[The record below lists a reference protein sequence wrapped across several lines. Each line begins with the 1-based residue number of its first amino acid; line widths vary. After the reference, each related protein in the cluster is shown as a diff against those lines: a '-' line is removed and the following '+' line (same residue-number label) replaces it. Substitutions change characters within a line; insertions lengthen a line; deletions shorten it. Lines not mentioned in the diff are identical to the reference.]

1 LLRLSCRGRWD
12 HWRDEKEG
20 LDWLRDFINL
30 ELEAH
35 QGGTRVALGP
45 FLFPDSLLKK
55 GPPRLADLRNKRD
68 ARRREDFLKFVIT
81 KIGGNSDHADRSG
94 AIRTGFGGKNEGTS
108 PEAWHTEESLCFSK
122 NQSRFGLPPLT
133 SAHLE

>member
-1 LLRLSCRGRWD
+1 LSCRGRWD

-55 GPPRLADLRNKRD
+55 GPTRLADLGKKRGT
-68 ARRREDFLKFVIT
+68 RRREDFLKFVIT
-81 KIGGNSDHADRSG
+81 KIGRNSDHADRSG
-94 AIRTGFGGKNEGTS
+94 AIRAGFGGKNE
-108 PEAWHTEESLCFSK
+108 
-122 NQSRFGLPPLT
+122 
-133 SAHLE
+133 